1 MGRKVAFPSLG
12 VISLVAERYLAML
25 GNEVVK
31 TPPVTRRTLN
41 LGVEYTPESL
51 CISCKLL
58 FGNYIEAAEQGA
70 TDIIMLGGKGTCRL
84 GYRVSQN
91 VEQMT
96 KLGLPVREHLFDL
109 YHIPGEIP
117 RITREF
123 SNGNSLAEWVN
134 IYRFLFNILDL
145 TDAVDTLSLEVRPR
159 ERVKGATDHAYALAV
174 EKINQIET
182 REELLETRHSII
194 GILQDVEQ
202 EPERPV
208 LRIGLVGDVYTILV
222 PFLNHN
228 LESLLGNM
236 GVEVNRWFHYTGDPA
251 VLLPIPYINNQFA
264 QVKKEAD
271 QYLSRDVGGF
281 ALSNVIEAVFM
292 EQKGIDGLIHVAPFN
307 CTPEL
312 VAQGALV
319 GLQRQRGVPVL
330 NLIFDEQT
338 GLAGIQT
345 RLEAFVDMLWASR
358 CKQRRA

>member
-1 MGRKVAFPSLG
+1 
-12 VISLVAERYLAML
+12 
-25 GNEVVK
+25 
-31 TPPVTRRTLN
+31 
-41 LGVEYTPESL
+41 
-51 CISCKLL
+51 
-58 FGNYIEAAEQGA
+58 
-70 TDIIMLGGKGTCRL
+70 
-84 GYRVSQN
+84 
-91 VEQMT
+91 
-96 KLGLPVREHLFDL
+96 
-109 YHIPGEIP
+109 
-117 RITREF
+117 
-123 SNGNSLAEWVN
+123 
-134 IYRFLFNILDL
+134 
-145 TDAVDTLSLEVRPR
+145 
-159 ERVKGATDHAYALAV
+159 
-174 EKINQIET
+174 
-182 REELLETRHSII
+182 
-194 GILQDVEQ
+194 
-202 EPERPV
+202 
-208 LRIGLVGDVYTILV
+208 LVGDVYTILV

-358 CKQRRA
+358 RRQRSA